1 MKKLITILLM
11 LAIIVASTHAISAK
25 LYRWKDANGEI
36 YFSDKVPPSDAKKER
51 TTLNESGRAI
61 SIKDAQK
68 NPQEIAQLKKI
79 NALKKAQ
86 KVSLKKQLAEDSALL
101 KTFQSTDD
109 IESLT
114 KGKLEMLD
122 SQVKIISSQSTTLK
136 NQLIN
141 YQKNAANYERSGKKI
156 SKKTIS
162 NITSA
167 QNQYD
172 KNLSEIVELKQ
183 KQTTLLKQLE
193 SDKTRFKLLEK
204 KPINEPFVYSSG
216 TPSLALGTLICK
228 EGSCPTLWSK
238 AKIFI
243 ETRADTRITFES
255 NTLVL
260 TSSPKQSSDK
270 TLTLF
275 AQENSKVTVI
285 TLDIRCENNIKGRNI
300 CKDQEA
306 HQLAEAFNNLKN
318 Q

>member
-1 MKKLITILLM
+1 MKKLITILLS
-11 LAIIVASTHAISAK
+11 LGILFASAHATSAK

-51 TTLNESGRAI
+51 ATLNESGRAI

-68 NPQEIAQLKKI
+68 SPQQITQLKQI
-79 NALKKAQ
+79 DALKKAQ

-114 KGKLEMLD
+114 KGKLEMLE
-122 SQVKIISSQSTTLK
+122 SQVKIISSQSITLK

-162 NITSA
+162 NIASA
-167 QNQYD
+167 ENQYN
-172 KNLSEIVELKQ
+172 KNRSEIAELKQ
-183 KQTTLLKQLE
+183 KQASLLEQLE
-193 SDKTRFKLLEK
+193 VDKSRFELLEK
-204 KPINEPFVYSSG
+204 NPVSEPTVYSAG
-216 TPSLALGTLICK
+216 VPSLASGRL
-228 EGSCPTLWSK
+228 SCTGIDCSKLWNN
-238 AKIFI
+238 ARTFI
-243 ETRADTRITFES
+243 ENRADTKIIFVS
-255 NTLVL
+255 NTLIL

-275 AQENSKVTVI
+275 AQSNDKNTTI
-285 TLDIRCENNIKGRNI
+285 TLDVRCLNNIKGRDI
-300 CKDQEA
+300 CKSEQA
-306 HQLAEAFNNLKN
+306 HQLIKDFNNLN
-318 Q
+318 DQ

>member
-11 LAIIVASTHAISAK
+11 LIIIAASTHAISAK

-172 KNLSEIVELKQ
+172 KNLSEIGELKQ
-183 KQTTLLKQLE
+183 KQASLLQQLE

-204 KPINEPFVYSSG
+204 KPINEPYVYSSG
-216 TPSLALGTLICK
+216 TPSLALGTLTCK
-228 EGSCPTLWSK
+228 NSSCPTLWNK
-238 AKIFI
+238 AKAFV
-243 ETRADTRITFES
+243 ETRADTKISFES
-255 NTLVL
+255 NALVL

-275 AQENSKVTVI
+275 AQENNKTTVI
-285 TLDIRCENNIKGRNI
+285 TLDIRCVNNIKGRNI
-300 CKDQEA
+300 CKGREA
-306 HQLAEAFNNLKN
+306 HQLTEAFNNLKN